1 MKVIVSESQ
10 LNIILLEYYDA
21 DKLYD
26 RDSVVNRLKKG
37 PKYMRKYIKNL
48 PHIKCADS
56 EGNERICTKVPEVV
70 YQFLFGNF

>member
-10 LNIILLEYYDA
+10 LNRILLEYYDA

-26 RDSVVNRLKKG
+26 RDVIVGRLKKG
-37 PKYMRKYIKNL
+37 PKYMREYIKNL

-56 EGNERICTKVPEVV
+56 QGNEKICTRIPEVV

>member
-10 LNIILLEYYDA
+10 LNRILLEYYDA

-26 RDSVVNRLKKG
+26 RDSIIGRLKRG
-37 PKYMRKYIKNL
+37 PKYMREYIKNL
-48 PHIKCADS
+48 PIIKCSDS
-56 EGNERICTKVPEVV
+56 QGNEKTCTRIPEVV

>member
-10 LNIILLEYYDA
+10 LNRILLEYYDA

-26 RDSVVNRLKKG
+26 RDLVVNRLKKG
-37 PKYMRKYIKNL
+37 PKYMREYIKNL

>member
-10 LNIILLEYYDA
+10 LNRILLEYYDA

-26 RDSVVNRLKKG
+26 RDVIVGRLKKG
-37 PKYMRKYIKNL
+37 PKYMREYIKNL
-48 PHIKCADS
+48 PNIKCADS
-56 EGNERICTKVPEVV
+56 QGNEKICTRIPEVV

>member
-1 MKVIVSESQ
+1 MVSESQ
-10 LNIILLEYYDA
+10 LNRILLEYYDA

-26 RDSVVNRLKKG
+26 RDVMVSRLKAG
-37 PKYMRKYIKNL
+37 PKYMREYIKNL

-56 EGNERICTKVPEVV
+56 QGNEKICTKIPEVV